1 MGIEPAAFDCLV
13 GGEGGGVGGG
23 SGSGSEGEVAVLGA
37 KRAAV
42 RKLGHELGIPA
53 EQLPLEEL
61 CFLTKVSLP
70 VL

>member
-1 MGIEPAAFDCLV
+1 MGIEPAAFNGLV
-13 GGEGGGVGGG
+13 GGEGGGAGGG
-23 SGSGSEGEVAVLGA
+23 SVSEGEAAVLGA

-70 VL
+70 AL